1 MLVSQEFPINSF
13 QLQIQNSLVIKK
25 QKDEERTEHKRKT
38 ISSLSFPYFCKQFH
52 LNI

>member
-25 QKDEERTEHKRKT
+25 QKDEECTEHEGKQ
-38 ISSLSFPYFCKQFH
+38 SLPSLSHISVTNSF
-52 LNI
+52 